1 MAATLRPIGLSDLEQ
16 LWRLDQDPEVMR
28 HITGGQPSSP
38 ALSAA
43 LLQRMLAAATRPG
56 LGFFAVE
63 EDGLFCGWMHL
74 RSDRFEPAWAE
85 LGYRLQRRCWG
96 RGLATTLGRELMDR
110 AFGELNYSTVSA
122 RTVAENA
129 ASRRVMEKLGM
140 HFAGDFSFPE
150 GSLGGTSLP
159 SLPGVLYLRHR

>member
-38 ALSAA
+38 ALSEA

-85 LGYRLQRRCWG
+85 LG
-96 RGLATTLGRELMDR
+96 D
-110 AFGELNYSTVSA
+110 STVSA
-122 RTVAENA
+122 RTVPENA

-140 HFAGDFSFPE
+140 HHAGDFHFP
-150 GSLGGTSLP
+150 GGTVAGTALLP
-159 SLPGVLYLRHR
+159 VPGVLYLRYR